1 MPQKKHYIPE
11 LVIHDRNNLVLK
23 YILVFFAIS
32 QCGIGVFQLKWSYP
46 VIFGLLIF
54 IIAYRDFGK
63 MVNILPWIIPFLIV
77 YIYQY
82 NVYGGSYGEVGLTQY
97 VFAVI
102 RNLTPFM
109 YLIIVGRE
117 FFKYY
122 IRIIYYY
129 SLVSFG
135 FLVLSIVFPFF
146 REFVR
151 IGATMYSIATK
162 YYVVEYK
169 ALSFFQ
175 LFTYTQKQSD
185 SFFLRNA
192 GPFWEPGAFAV
203 YLGIALVMQYL
214 YTHSLNNKYNV
225 VFTIAM
231 LTTQSTAGYAT
242 LMVFYM
248 CALALSNHRLKVPY
262 LMIIAAISFAVYSY
276 APFMKTKVEYMYQTQ
291 TEQDLQGI
299 TSGRFYAAR
308 KSINAISEYPIF
320 GRGITRRTAEDAYSE
335 FAGGYGFL
343 NIPAKYGIPLALI
356 YFYAFW
362 KSLMIYAS
370 ATHKGSNKKYV
381 LLAILSL
388 VPVFFSQTVYDSV
401 VNLLIMQTSFLYHIK
416 PSSPQVPEANV
427 SGQAA

>member
-46 VIFGLLIF
+46 VIFGLLVF

-117 FFKYY
+117 LFKYY

-169 ALSFFQ
+169 ALSFSIVHIH
-175 LFTYTQKQSD
+175 TETK
-185 SFFLRNA
+185 R
-192 GPFWEPGAFAV
+192 
-203 YLGIALVMQYL
+203 LV
-214 YTHSLNNKYNV
+214 
-225 VFTIAM
+225 F
-231 LTTQSTAGYAT
+231 
-242 LMVFYM
+242 
-248 CALALSNHRLKVPY
+248 
-262 LMIIAAISFAVYSY
+262 
-276 APFMKTKVEYMYQTQ
+276 
-291 TEQDLQGI
+291 
-299 TSGRFYAAR
+299 
-308 KSINAISEYPIF
+308 
-320 GRGITRRTAEDAYSE
+320 
-335 FAGGYGFL
+335 
-343 NIPAKYGIPLALI
+343 
-356 YFYAFW
+356 
-362 KSLMIYAS
+362 
-370 ATHKGSNKKYV
+370 
-381 LLAILSL
+381 
-388 VPVFFSQTVYDSV
+388 
-401 VNLLIMQTSFLYHIK
+401 
-416 PSSPQVPEANV
+416 
-427 SGQAA
+427 